1 MRKTEQRVRSLIAAA
16 TGTGRQQSADPAT
29 KTGRGTFTD
38 PAELR
43 QRQRSMVN
51 AMLCCM
57 I

>member
-1 MRKTEQRVRSLIAAA
+1 MKTTKQRVRSLIAAA
-16 TGTGRQQSADPAT
+16 TGTGRQQPADPA
-29 KTGRGTFTD
+29 KEAGRGSVTD

-51 AMLCCM
+51 AMLCCL

>member
-16 TGTGRQQSADPAT
+16 TGTGRQQSADPET
-29 KTGRGTFTD
+29 KAGRGTFTD